1 MVQTKI
7 ESLRIAE
14 ITSGRHGGM
23 FGITIAP
30 GKTQAYGFDGP
41 HARDL
46 GADLDAVAAWNAAA
60 VVTLMEEHE
69 LAQIR
74 ISEIGE
80 EVRRRHMEWHHA
92 PIVDVSTPD
101 ATFEAA
107 WSALSARLRA
117 LVARGGRVLVHCRG
131 GLGRSGMVVARLLV
145 EDGMEAGEAMHAVR
159 AVRPGAIETPAQE
172 RWVSQG
178 RAAPLTPPS
187 QTREAIRDRAVG
199 ALVGLAVGD
208 ALGTTIEF
216 TGKPRYALLDDII
229 GGGPFRLRPGQWT
242 DDTAQ
247 ALALADSLTHDP
259 NLDARDLMDRFVA
272 WHRRGDYSC
281 TGTCFDIGNAT
292 RAALDRYEQT
302 GDPIAGSTSDAASG
316 NGALMRLAPVA
327 IRHWNNPE
335 RLREVS
341 DRQTRTTHGSPAT
354 VRCSRL
360 FADLLAQAMSGVPLN
375 TVLESPSAEAIEGGW
390 RGLGRDAIEGS
401 GYVVRSL
408 QAAVWAVART
418 TDVRSAVL
426 LAANLGDDAD
436 TTAAIAGQLA
446 GAIYGLSGIP
456 PEWIAV
462 LAWRER
468 IEAAAETLF
477 DAGKPI
483 AVPSRQSR
491 FVETGEGIR
500 IIRPGVGEMVFRDG
514 RLVPLQALS
523 ADADA
528 GSPPPDDA
536 GTWTKSVDDLV
547 GFWSRLGDASVH
559 PDDVQ
564 HVSADSFALDLH
576 PVPWAG
582 ALRHAKVYI
591 LFLNPGLS
599 EDDRIEEARP
609 AFGAALRAN
618 LSGDRPYLYLKK
630 EHSTHPGFRWARQTF
645 GPDIVE
651 TDAPDIC
658 VIQLVPYHSKEGA
671 VATKVANDLPSSRM
685 VQRFVQ
691 DALLR
696 RVRSGDAALIVARSA
711 KLWGVTAEEPGVVVY
726 GGAEPRRA
734 FQTSGSRGGKLLRE
748 MLRSKIK

>member
-1 MVQTKI
+1 MAQTEIKP
-7 ESLRIAE
+7 LKIAE
-14 ITSGRHGGM
+14 IASGRHGGR

-30 GKTQAYGFDGP
+30 GKTQPHGVAGP
-41 HARDL
+41 HTRDL
-46 GADLDAVAAWNAAA
+46 GSDLDAVAAWNAAA
-60 VVTLMEEHE
+60 VVTLMEAHE
-69 LAQIR
+69 LAEVKIA
-74 ISEIGE
+74 SIGP

-101 ATFEAA
+101 ESFEAT
-107 WSALSARLRA
+107 WPSLSAQLRG
-117 LVARGGRVLVHCRG
+117 LVSRGGRVLVHCRG
-131 GLGRSGMVVARLLV
+131 GLGRSGMVVARLLA
-145 EDGMEAGEAMHAVR
+145 EDGMEAGEAMRAVR

-178 RAAPLTPPS
+178 RAAPFTPPS
-187 QTREAIRDRAVG
+187 ETRETIRDRAVG

-216 TGKPRYALLDDII
+216 TTKPQYAHLDDIV
-229 GGGPFRLRPGQWT
+229 GGGPFQLRPGQWT

-247 ALALADSLTHDP
+247 ALALADSLAHDP
-259 NLDARDLMDRFVA
+259 NLDAPDLMDRFVA

-316 NGALMRLAPVA
+316 NGALMRLAPIA
-327 IRHWNNPE
+327 IRHWNAPE
-335 RLREVS
+335 RLRKIS

-360 FADLLAQAMSGVPLN
+360 FADLLSQAISGLPLN
-375 TVLESPSAEAIEGGW
+375 AVLESSAAEAIEGDW
-390 RGLGRDAIEGS
+390 RGVGREAIEGS

-408 QAAVWAVART
+408 QAAAWAVART
-418 TDVRSAVL
+418 TNFRSAVL

-477 DAGKPI
+477 DAGNPV
-483 AVPSRQSR
+483 AAPSRQSR
-491 FVETGEGIR
+491 FVATGEGVR
-500 IIRPGVGEMVFRDG
+500 IFRPGIGEMEFRQG
-514 RLVPLQALS
+514 RLVPLQAPSRDAEGGS
-523 ADADA
+523 A
-528 GSPPPDDA
+528 PPGHTD
-536 GTWTKSVDDLV
+536 TWTKSVDDLV
-547 GFWSRLGDASVH
+547 RFWSRLGDASVH
-559 PDDVQ
+559 PDDVP
-564 HVSADSFALDLH
+564 HVSPNSFALDLH

-582 ALRHAKVYI
+582 SLRNAKVYI

-609 AFGAALRAN
+609 AFRAALRAN
-618 LSGDRPYLYLKK
+618 LLGDHPYLYLMK
-630 EHSTHPGFRWARQTF
+630 ENSKHPGFRWARQTF
-645 GPDIVE
+645 GPDVVE

-658 VIQLVPYHSKEGA
+658 IIQLVPYHSKEGD
-671 VATKVANDLPSSRM
+671 VATKVANDLPSSLM

-691 DALLR
+691 DALLP
-696 RVRSGDAALIVARSA
+696 RVRSGDTALIVARSA
-711 KLWGVTAEEPGVVVY
+711 KRWGVTTEEPGVVVY
-726 GGAEPRRA
+726 GGAETRRA
-734 FQTSGSRGGKLLRE
+734 FQTNGSRGGKLLRQ
-748 MLRSKIK
+748 MLRSKS